1 MFQGFFGKG
10 SFSRGYPSFGLTKA
24 GIPPTIK
31 ERQWQRR
38 KSWIE
43 KITNNCNDHLQTKTV
58 DEGEKLF
65 GNSHTNRSTTMLEQS
80 SKESVMEVES
90 GDNYLVFGEG
100 SSKNDD
106 KAMVTDETTDLSL
119 ISDHLCNKRTSI
131 AQIADS
137 NLRDK
142 VLVLADSDDED
153 IERVVR
159 NPQPHIED
167 EPVKTAVETINLT
180 LEEAFFLQY
189 ALGCLQVIDMSGTL
203 TILQTW
209 QKFCEAKSDFIESY
223 IVYHYF
229 RSKGWVVKSGHK
241 FGGDFCKYL
250 FKIIFT

>member
-10 SFSRGYPSFGLTKA
+10 SFSRGYPAFGSTKA

-43 KITNNCNDHLQTKTV
+43 KITNHCNNHLEAKIV
-58 DEGEKLF
+58 DEG
-65 GNSHTNRSTTMLEQS
+65 TNTTMLEQS
-80 SKESVMEVES
+80 SQESVMDVEN
-90 GDNYLVFGEG
+90 GENYIFGE
-100 SSKNDD
+100 SCSKNDD
-106 KAMVTDETTDLSL
+106 KSMVTDETTDLSM
-119 ISDHLCNKRTSI
+119 ISAHLCNKHTSI
-131 AQIADS
+131 AQTDDS

-159 NPQPHIED
+159 DPKPHIED
-167 EPVKTAVETINLT
+167 EPVKTAVETLNLT

-189 ALGCLQVIDMSGTL
+189 ALGCLQVIDISGPL

-209 QKFCEAKSDFIESY
+209 QKFGESKSDFIESY

-241 FGGDFCKYL
+241 FGGNFCK
-250 FKIIFT
+250 

>member
-10 SFSRGYPSFGLTKA
+10 SFSRGYPAFGSTKA

-43 KITNNCNDHLQTKTV
+43 KITNNCNNHLEAKIV
-58 DEGEKLF
+58 DEG
-65 GNSHTNRSTTMLEQS
+65 TNTTMLEQS
-80 SKESVMEVES
+80 SQESVMEVEI
-90 GDNYLVFGEG
+90 GENYIFGEG
-100 SSKNDD
+100 CSKNDD
-106 KAMVTDETTDLSL
+106 KPMVTDETTDLSL
-119 ISDHLCNKRTSI
+119 ISDHLCNKHTSI
-131 AQIADS
+131 AQIDDS
-137 NLRDK
+137 KLRDK

-159 NPQPHIED
+159 DPKPHIED
-167 EPVKTAVETINLT
+167 EPVKTAVETLNLT

-189 ALGCLQVIDMSGTL
+189 ALGCLQVIDMSGPL

-209 QKFCEAKSDFIESY
+209 QKFGESKSDFIESY

-241 FGGDFCKYL
+241 FGGDFCK
-250 FKIIFT
+250 

>member
-10 SFSRGYPSFGLTKA
+10 SFSRGYPAFGSTKA

-43 KITNNCNDHLQTKTV
+43 KITNSCNNHLQTKII
-58 DEGEKLF
+58 DEGENLF
-65 GNSHTNRSTTMLEQS
+65 ENSQTNKNTTMLEHS
-80 SKESVMEVES
+80 SQESVMEVEN
-90 GDNYLVFGEG
+90 GVNHTFGEG
-100 SSKNDD
+100 CPKSDD
-106 KAMVTDETTDLSL
+106 KPMGTEEATDLSL
-119 ISDHLCNKRTSI
+119 ISDHLCDKHTST

-153 IERVVR
+153 IDRVVR
-159 NPQPHIED
+159 DPQPHIED
-167 EPVKTAVETINLT
+167 EPVKTAVETLNLT

-189 ALGCLQVIDMSGTL
+189 ALGCLQVIDMSGPL

-241 FGGDFCKYL
+241 FGGDFCKL
-250 FKIIFT
+250 RF